1 MINVFAAWNW
11 ALLTPHQYADGTL
24 HREQLGNRQ
33 PESLPRWSPVLF
45 YGGMP
50 RKKKHDIDWD
60 NLNGL
65 YRSEGAALRHRAGF
79 CVADRGILA
88 VPARE
93 AETVVSLVCAR
104 TCSSVIVSCGY
115 FPPSR

>member
-1 MINVFAAWNW
+1 
-11 ALLTPHQYADGTL
+11 
-24 HREQLGNRQ
+24 
-33 PESLPRWSPVLF
+33 
-45 YGGMP
+45 MP